1 MTDYQKIYDGISK
14 AIWGYFFLY
23 FDINLGTIS
32 ILPSFVGYI
41 LFLKAIDLLE
51 EEERELSL
59 LKTLGL
65 ILVAWNVIEWLA
77 KCVGYSFNDKWQFIT
92 LIAALINMYFHF
104 QFLTNIANIAIR
116 HQNESCEYDRK
127 LMTCRTIQTIM
138 LTVLIIVTHLS
149 FIPEEI
155 IIYPSLI
162 LAAVG
167 IIVDIYI
174 MFTLNGLRKNLNT
187 ENLILEII
195 TEENPSEDSENE

>member
-65 ILVAWNVIEWLA
+65 ILVVWDVVEWLA

-92 LIAALINMYFHF
+92 LIVALINMYFHF

-162 LAAVG
+162 LAAVC

>member
-65 ILVAWNVIEWLA
+65 FLVAWNVIEWLA
-77 KCVGYSFNDKWQFIT
+77 KCVGYSFGNKWQFVT
-92 LIAALINMYFHF
+92 LIAGLLNMYFHF
-104 QFLTNIANIAIR
+104 QFLTNIASIAIK
-116 HQNESCEYDRK
+116 HQEENCAYDK
-127 LMTCRTIQTIM
+127 TLLSCRTIQTLM
-138 LTVLIIVTHLS
+138 LTVFLVVTNLS
-149 FIPEEI
+149 FIPEDI
-155 IIYPSLI
+155 LIYPTFILAIIY
-162 LAAVG
+162 
-167 IIVDIYI
+167 IIVCIYI
-174 MFTLNGLRKNLNT
+174 MATLNGLRKNLKT
-187 ENLILEII
+187 ENIIDNII
-195 TEENPSEDSENE
+195 TDENDTET

>member
-92 LIAALINMYFHF
+92 LIVALINMYFHF

-162 LAAVG
+162 LAAVC

>member
-65 ILVAWNVIEWLA
+65 ILVVWDVVEWLA

-92 LIAALINMYFHF
+92 LIVALINMYFHF
-104 QFLTNIANIAIR
+104 QFLTNIANIAIK
-116 HQNESCEYDRK
+116 HQNEGCEYDRK

-162 LAAVG
+162 LAAVC